1 MTIVYH
7 AGQIE
12 VQTEANTRRVAG
24 MLADWVGPVGEF
36 ARVADLIVLAMPT
49 SDGGLAFTVVSGQA
63 PLVRVEGGAA
73 IRLPLGP
80 APPGIAS
87 MPTPVGGLAV
97 NLGQRRRARINGR
110 LIATSAGEYL
120 IETREA
126 FTNCRKYIAPSIA
139 LDAGIHVGPLSRV
152 AIALDDPWLADVL
165 ARAETSFLA
174 TISPDGQPD
183 ASHRGGP
190 PGFLSLNVRD
200 AQLSWPEYVGDGMLK
215 SAGNVRATG
224 HLTLLAVD
232 LDTGDGVELAGVGRY
247 ETLRSSRRPRLDGLE
262 QHREPFPVQGAM
274 TMDVSRAF
282 RVKRVISPRQRVEKA
297 EKITSCSSI
306 DEQAPQ

>member
-49 SDGGLAFTVVSGQA
+49 SDGGLAFTVASGPA
-63 PLVRVEGGAA
+63 PLVRVEGGVA
-73 IRLPLGP
+73 IRLPLGN
-80 APPGIAS
+80 ACTIRSS

-110 LIATSAGEYL
+110 LIAASDGEYEL
-120 IETREA
+120 EAREA
-126 FTNCRKYIAPSIA
+126 FTNCRKYIAPSLA
-139 LDAGIHVGPLSRV
+139 LETGLHIGPLSRA

-174 TISPDGQPD
+174 TVSPDGQPD

-190 PGFLSLNVRD
+190 PGFLSLDVRA

-224 HLTLLAVD
+224 QLTLLAVD
-232 LDTGDGVELAGVGRY
+232 LDTGDGVELAGIGRY
-247 ETLRSSRRPRLDGLE
+247 ETLRSSKRPRLDGLE

-282 RVKRVISPRQRVEKA
+282 RVESVMSPRQRVEKA
-297 EKITSCSSI
+297 EKITSCSPV
-306 DEQAPQ
+306 DDQAPQ